1 MGRTTPKP
9 DAALKKGSAEMLV
22 LSLLEER
29 ARHGYE
35 IAKLIEQRSNGVLTF
50 HAASLY
56 PLLYRMEARRLI
68 QGRWVEKAGQRRKRH
83 YSITAAGKRVLA
95 ERRSGWNT
103 FIDALVARRGV
114 ESCVTGTPSFAST
127 SGPARSFRIQAIEEL
142 AQHVEETW
150 RAARA
155 AGRSDEDALAAA
167 QAPAGKPARRGCP
180 RTWLRPPTVTRA
192 DRLFSSTASGATS
205 ATPCACSARGPASP
219 PSR

>member
-1 MGRTTPKP
+1 MYESYIWDASPPKP

-83 YSITAAGKRVLA
+83 YSITATGKRVLA
-95 ERRSGWNT
+95 ERRSGWNA
-103 FIDALVARRGV
+103 FIDALVRV
-114 ESCVTGTPSFAST
+114 
-127 SGPARSFRIQAIEEL
+127 
-142 AQHVEETW
+142 
-150 RAARA
+150 
-155 AGRSDEDALAAA
+155 AGLNHA
-167 QAPAGKPARRGCP
+167 
-180 RTWLRPPTVTRA
+180 
-192 DRLFSSTASGATS
+192 
-205 ATPCACSARGPASP
+205 
-219 PSR
+219 